1 MGATVTTTGR
11 MNRSQKSLGFSSCYG
26 GRRRLFGRAL
36 VALVL
41 VLALGHAENA
51 SAEDRPEAF
60 ARVVVDEVELRS
72 GPGATYR
79 VIGTAHRG
87 ETLALDGRQG
97 EGFWLRIV
105 TTDGRVAYVQGAE
118 VEPFAVKPGEAD
130 APSRPGLLASPP
142 LRGTVAGFSIVGGV
156 LRIPIADGTFRG
168 FGYMEIVPQIV
179 LHESVTLN
187 GFLGTALTADG
198 AQLFYGGGATVNLAP
213 TWPVCPFVGLG
224 VGQLRVLPNSDS
236 FVLRKESLY
245 LARAGGGF
253 MLALRGRILTRFEV
267 TNVSLFTTEGLKNAQ
282 TFSFGLGAYF

>member
-1 MGATVTTTGR
+1 
-11 MNRSQKSLGFSSCYG
+11 
-26 GRRRLFGRAL
+26 
-36 VALVL
+36 
-41 VLALGHAENA
+41 
-51 SAEDRPEAF
+51 
-60 ARVVVDEVELRS
+60 
-72 GPGATYR
+72 
-79 VIGTAHRG
+79 
-87 ETLALDGRQG
+87 
-97 EGFWLRIV
+97 
-105 TTDGRVAYVQGAE
+105 
-118 VEPFAVKPGEAD
+118 
-130 APSRPGLLASPP
+130 
-142 LRGTVAGFSIVGGV
+142 
-156 LRIPIADGTFRG
+156 
-168 FGYMEIVPQIV
+168 MEIVPQIV

>member
-1 MGATVTTTGR
+1 MKR
-11 MNRSQKSLGFSSCYG
+11 QEQKRLALSGVYRG
-26 GRRRLFGRAL
+26 QKRRRATFAFAL
-36 VALVL
+36 AVALAVA
-41 VLALGHAENA
+41 VTGGK
-51 SAEDRPEAF
+51 SARADERPEAF

-118 VEPFAVKPGEAD
+118 VEPFAVRPGEAD
-130 APSRPGLLASPP
+130 APSRPGLLATPP
-142 LRGTVAGFSIVGGV
+142 LRGTIAGFSIVGGV
-156 LRIPIADGTFRG
+156 LRIPIADGSYRG

-224 VGQLRVLPNSDS
+224 VGELRVLPNNDS
-236 FVLRKESLY
+236 FVLKKESLY